1 MNFSQI
7 IDEWI
12 KEPVNDYFLEGD
24 SQGAF
29 LALLEMT
36 LALIGTVLN
45 LIVLIPI
52 INSSLMNSTLNVL
65 IANLC
70 GANLVSAVFVKL
82 IGVIYHGYAVAA
94 SRYKHSYSIFSLGN
108 NYDGFGVDII
118 YQKYMFSNAL
128 QSIYFRT
135 TVDD

>member
-7 IDEWI
+7 LEDWI
-12 KEPVNDYFLEGD
+12 KDPMANYFEEES

-36 LALIGTVLN
+36 LAIVGTVLN

-52 INSSLMNSTLNVL
+52 INSSLKNSTLNVL

-70 GANLVSAVFVKL
+70 LANLVSAVFVKL

-94 SRYKHSYSIFSLGN
+94 ARYDIQDFSITGTTA
-108 NYDGFGVDII
+108 VD
-118 YQKYMFSNAL
+118 YQYNIVFRMFPSSN
-128 QSIYFRT
+128 
-135 TVDD
+135 

>member
-12 KEPVNDYFLEGD
+12 KDPVNNYFREED
-24 SQGAF
+24 AKGAF

-45 LIVLIPI
+45 LVVLIPI

-94 SRYKHSYSIFSLGN
+94 SRYKAFLL
-108 NYDGFGVDII
+108 DI
-118 YQKYMFSNAL
+118 L
-128 QSIYFRT
+128 PEC
-135 TVDD
+135 

>member
-7 IDEWI
+7 VDEWI
-12 KEPVNDYFLEGD
+12 KDPMTNYFGKGE
-24 SQGAF
+24 SQGSF

-52 INSSLMNSTLNVL
+52 INTSLINSTLNVL

-94 SRYKHSYSIFSLGN
+94 SRYNTFLFSIASC
-108 NYDGFGVDII
+108 Y
-118 YQKYMFSNAL
+118 
-128 QSIYFRT
+128 
-135 TVDD
+135 